1 MNSFSLFSQGNEVKM
16 DVILFPE
23 SNSLLI
29 EQKTNFYNNTNKT
42 LNSVFFH
49 NWPNAFKDNET
60 PLAKRIVENYSKSFH
75 FTIERNR
82 GKTNIF
88 EMSIEGEPTKWN
100 EFNNNQDFLE
110 VVLIKPLKPGES
122 VTISTT
128 YEVIIPNDKFTK
140 YGRDKE
146 NFNLRYWFLSP
157 AIYENGWKL
166 YHHLDLDD
174 LYVDF
179 TDYDITFT
187 TPKDYYLATDLD
199 KFIIDNPTNIRYRLL
214 GKKEQDVEIVL
225 YKDGN
230 YKTYYTHDLAVTTNL
245 NGKGLADQLLTDIL
259 NRELAFLKD
268 YLGDFN
274 QKHLLINSV
283 SYDKNPVYGFNQL
296 PTFLTPFTESFEWDI
311 KMFKVLSEKYIEQL
325 FLINK
330 REDHWLSDA
339 LHTYLM
345 IKYVEKFY
353 PEMKAVGEISK
364 MWGIKSFKLAKIDFN
379 DKYAF
384 VNQFATR
391 KNLDQ
396 ALATP
401 IDSLSNFNRKIV
413 NKYKAGLG
421 LRYLEEYLGEQV
433 VFEAIKNYSNDF
445 RNKKL
450 NSENFSKYLKTEK
463 NLKWFFKD
471 FVQTNKKIDYTI
483 KKIHKTKDSI
493 HVTIK
498 NKRKIAPPV
507 KIYGIKDKEI
517 KFEQWIEGIDSIS
530 TITVPQNGFDR
541 LSLNYEGHLPE
552 NNLRNNW
559 KNVQPKLL
567 NKPLLMRFFMDI
579 EDPNYNQL
587 FYIPT
592 FSYNYY
598 DGVILGMA
606 LTNKTIINKNFEYKV
621 TPSYGFKSNS
631 LSGSYS
637 FIYQYLPE
645 NKKVD
650 RFAIG
655 VAGSNFNYAPDL
667 SYNSFSASTSV
678 LFKRKNLRDV
688 TARGISA
695 SFIAID
701 KEIDPNQIAHPETN
715 KYNVLSL
722 GYGYSRPGIL
732 TDLRYR
738 ANLQL
743 ADKFSKIS
751 ATARYRKLTNT
762 NTQFDVRWFG
772 GIFLRNNT
780 DTDYFSFALDRPTDY
795 LFQYEYLGRSED
807 TGFFSQQVIINE
819 GGFKS
824 QLEVPFANQ
833 WLTSLNMSVGLW
845 RWAEIYGD
853 IGLLKNKGMN
863 PYFAYDSGVRF
874 NFIQDILEVY
884 FPVHS
889 NLGWEIAEPR
899 YIEKIRFVL
908 VIRPKRIFNFI
919 RRGFY

>member
-1 MNSFSLFSQGNEVKM
+1 M

-23 SNSLLI
+23 SNSLQI
-29 EQKTNFYNNTNKT
+29 KQQTNFYNKTDKT

-49 NWPNAFKDNET
+49 NWPNSFKDNKT

-75 FTIERNR
+75 FTVERNR

-88 EMSIEGEPTKWN
+88 EITIEGEKAQWN
-100 EFNNNQDFLE
+100 EFPENPDFLE
-110 VVLIKPLKPGES
+110 VVLNKPLKPGERII
-122 VTISTT
+122 ISTT
-128 YEVIIPNDKFTK
+128 YEVILPNDKFTK

-174 LYVDF
+174 LYADF
-179 TDYDITFT
+179 TDYDISFT
-187 TPKDYYLATDLD
+187 TPKDYFLATNLD
-199 KFIIDNPTNIRYRLL
+199 KFIVAYPTQLHYKLRGL
-214 GKKEQDVEIVL
+214 KEQDVEIVL
-225 YKDGN
+225 YKEGY
-230 YKTYYTHDLAVTTNL
+230 YKKYFTHDLAVTTNL
-245 NGKGLADQLLTDIL
+245 NGTSLADQLRTDIL
-259 NRELAFLKD
+259 NRELNFLKD

-296 PTFLTPFTESFEWDI
+296 PAFLAPFSENFEWDI

-345 IKYVEKFY
+345 IKYVEKYY
-353 PEMKAVGEISK
+353 PDMKAVGEISK
-364 MWGIKSFKLAKIDFN
+364 IWGIKTFRLAKINFN
-379 DKYAF
+379 EKYAF

-391 KNLDQ
+391 QNLDQ
-396 ALATP
+396 ALTTP

-413 NKYKAGLG
+413 NKYKAGIG
-421 LRYLEEYLGEQV
+421 LRYLEEYLGEPV
-433 VFEAIKNYSNDF
+433 VYEAIKNYANDF

-463 NLKWFFKD
+463 DLTWFFKD
-471 FVQTNKKIDYTI
+471 YVETNQKIDYTI
-483 KKIHKTKDSI
+483 KKIHKTEDSI

-498 NKRKIAPPV
+498 NRKKIAPPV
-507 KIYGIKDKEI
+507 KIYGIKDQEI
-517 KFEQWIEGIDSIS
+517 MFEQWIEGIDSIT
-530 TITVPQNGFDR
+530 TITVPKNGFDR
-541 LSLNYEGHLPE
+541 LSLNYEGYLPE

-567 NKPLLMRFFMDI
+567 NKPLLARFFMDI

-587 FYIPT
+587 FYVPT
-592 FSYNYY
+592 FGFNYY
-598 DGVILGMA
+598 NGVILGLA
-606 LTNKTIINKNFEYKV
+606 LTNKTIINKNLEYKV
-621 TPSYGFKSNS
+621 IPSYGFKSNS

-637 FIYQYLPE
+637 LLYQYLPE

-650 RFAIG
+650 LFTMG
-655 VAGSNFNYAPDL
+655 VGGSNFDYAPEL
-667 SYNSFSASTSV
+667 SYNSFLASASV
-678 LFKRKNLRDV
+678 LFRRKNLRDV
-688 TARGISA
+688 TKRGITA
-695 SFIAID
+695 SFTAID
-701 KEIDPNQIAHPETN
+701 KEFNPNQKAHPESN
-715 KYNVLSL
+715 KYNVFSL
-722 GYGYSRPGIL
+722 GYGYSRPGII
-732 TDLRYR
+732 TDLRYG
-738 ANLQL
+738 ANVQL

-751 ATARYRKLTNT
+751 ATARFRKLTNT
-762 NTQFDVRWFG
+762 NTQFDVRWYG
-772 GIFLRNNT
+772 GVFLRNNT
-780 DTDYFSFALDRPTDY
+780 ASNYFSFALDRPTDY

-807 TGFFSQQVIINE
+807 TGFYSQQVIINE

-824 QLEVPFANQ
+824 KLEVPYANQ

-845 RWAEIYGD
+845 RWVEIYSD
-853 IGLLKNKGMN
+853 IGLVKNKGMN

-889 NLGWEIAEPR
+889 NLGWEISQTNYA
-899 YIEKIRFVL
+899 EKIRFVL